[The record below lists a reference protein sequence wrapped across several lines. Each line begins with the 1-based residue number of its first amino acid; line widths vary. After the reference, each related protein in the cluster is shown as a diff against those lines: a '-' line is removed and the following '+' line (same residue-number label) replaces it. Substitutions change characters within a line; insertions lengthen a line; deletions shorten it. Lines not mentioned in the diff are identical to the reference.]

1 MTAIVSA
8 LSALSQSLENLET
21 ASSLQEEKALKLKQ
35 QDLFNGNSATANGND
50 ANGHM
55 TIDASVLAQ
64 KLDVT
69 IERVEQILR
78 EG

>member
-1 MTAIVSA
+1 MSSIQQA
-8 LSALSQSLENLET
+8 LGKLFQSIET
-21 ASSLQEEKALKLKQ
+21 LDAASLDCEQKILKGNQ
-35 QDLFNGNSATANGND
+35 QDMFNSTAEGVVNGN
-50 ANGHM
+50 GHLA
-55 TIDASVLAQ
+55 IDPSILAQ